1 MPSYALQTDLEQR
14 FGIDAVLTASDRNG
28 KGEINVPIVTLALVD
43 ATSEIDSY
51 LAAKYDLI
59 IPSYGHAGDGNIH
72 TRVVTNPAWTLKK
85 WQAVRPRL
93 IHDLYELT
101 ARLGGRV
108 SGEHGVG
115 HKRKKYL
122 PMFLA
127 REHIELLRRLKRALD
142 PNNILNP
149 GKIVDV

>member
-1 MPSYALQTDLEQR
+1 
-14 FGIDAVLTASDRNG
+14 
-28 KGEINVPIVTLALVD
+28 
-43 ATSEIDSY
+43 
-51 LAAKYDLI
+51 
-59 IPSYGHAGDGNIH
+59 
-72 TRVVTNPAWTLKK
+72 VTNPSWALKK

-122 PMFLA
+122 PMFLS